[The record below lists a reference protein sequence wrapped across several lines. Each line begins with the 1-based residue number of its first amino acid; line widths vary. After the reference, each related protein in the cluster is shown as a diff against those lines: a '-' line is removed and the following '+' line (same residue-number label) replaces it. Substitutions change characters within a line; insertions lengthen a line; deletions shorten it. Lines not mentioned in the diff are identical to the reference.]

1 MGLNQSQRLFNPAA
15 GRRSN
20 GFGQLIGV
28 KPLRLVD
35 FTNRGGLSLFPAFDA
50 VIEDVIAAMARM
62 IIVNGQQ
69 ARARGRH
76 NPHLFDQFADHRR
89 LGRLAAIDAAA
100 RQVPALDIGVLDQ
113 QHPPRLIR
121 DQPTNAQG
129 HTPL

>member
-1 MGLNQSQRLFNPAA
+1 M
-15 GRRSN
+15 
-20 GFGQLIGV
+20 

-35 FTNRGGLSLFPAFDA
+35 FTNGGGPPLFPAFDA

-62 IIVNGQQ
+62 IIVHRQQ

-100 RQVPALDIGVLDQ
+100 GQVPALDIGVLDQ
-113 QHPPRLIR
+113 QHAPFLVG
-121 DQPTNAQG
+121 DQTPNAQG
-129 HTPL
+129 HAPLKPEPEVKEGPKKRLDPSTPNHGKS

>member
-76 NPHLFDQFADHRR
+76 NTHLFDQFADHRR

-113 QHPPRLIR
+113 QHPPHLIR
-121 DQPTNAQG
+121 D
-129 HTPL
+129 